1 MLFSKQKS
9 NYQSEATLFLA
20 DLKKANPKL
29 EQSQLAGRALL
40 WDKAPLSLDDQH
52 RILDSTITR
61 DSH

>member
-1 MLFSKQKS
+1 MLFSKQ
-9 NYQSEATLFLA
+9 NTRYQSEITLFLD

-40 WDKAPLSLDDQH
+40 WDKAPLSLDAQQ
-52 RILDSTITR
+52 RILDATITR